1 MLCPNCYSKIAK
13 ARSVCSVCKFNL
25 NDLKTASNA
34 AVKKVRREGRY
45 DDVIYTS
52 HFPSDLNYKKTFYMA
67 LFGGWFG
74 LHNFYVN
81 KTFKAYFNILSLIL
95 SFAASSLVF
104 TGILGQEFMS
114 MTVYVSILYA
124 ATLVMWGSD
133 LVAFL
138 TKSFKVPVVLK
149 KNIEKGKKNDAK

>member
-13 ARSVCSVCKFNL
+13 EKSVCDVCKFNL
-25 NDLKTASNA
+25 KDLKTASNK
-34 AVKKVRREGRY
+34 AVKKVRREGRF

-52 HFPSDLNYKKTFYMA
+52 HFPTDLSYKKAFYMTV
-67 LFGGWFG
+67 FGGWFG

-81 KTFKAYFNILSLIL
+81 KTFKAYFNILSLLL
-95 SFAASSLVF
+95 SFIASTLVF

-114 MTVYVSILYA
+114 ITVYVSILFA
-124 ATLVMWGSD
+124 ATLIMWISD
-133 LVAFL
+133 LAALL

-149 KNIEKGKKNDAK
+149 KNIEKGKKDDTK